1 MYMFLKGIFSY
12 RAMRLLPVLF
22 TFFVALG
29 LVCCSE
35 KDPSEVAGKTA
46 KQYYDYLLEGKYD
59 AWVDGHYYSDSVS
72 NEYREQLIVNAKM
85 FMLQQKREHQGIR
98 EVRVANCKADTVQ
111 HTANVFMVFVYGD
124 STNEETLVPMVEHKG
139 LWYMR

>member
-1 MYMFLKGIFSY
+1 M
-12 RAMRLLPVLF
+12 MRLLPVLF
-22 TFFVALG
+22 VLCVTLGFVG
-29 LVCCSE
+29 CSE
-35 KDPSEVAGKTA
+35 NDPGEVAGKTA
-46 KQYYDYLLEGKYD
+46 KQYYDYLLEGKYE
-59 AWVDGHYYSDSVS
+59 AWVDGHYHSDTIS

-85 FMLQQKREHQGIR
+85 FMLQQNREHEGIR
-98 EVRVANCKADTVQ
+98 EVRVSNSKADTAH